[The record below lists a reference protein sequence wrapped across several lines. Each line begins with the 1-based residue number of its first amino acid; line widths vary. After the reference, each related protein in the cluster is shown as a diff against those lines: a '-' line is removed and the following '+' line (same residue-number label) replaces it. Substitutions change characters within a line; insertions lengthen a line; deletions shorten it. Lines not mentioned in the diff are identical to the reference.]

1 MLLLSEL
8 PPEAEGRLTELE
20 ERLTEDAELGLRV
33 ALLEAE
39 TPACG
44 VYTELYRPAYPGC
57 TG

>member
-1 MLLLSEL
+1 MLLLPEL

-44 VYTELYRPAYPGC
+44 VYVEL
-57 TG
+57 